1 MAATLSEIELTDHN
15 KLSLFEDGAL
25 QPLLSLL
32 SHGDMKMKEV
42 AVKAL
47 YNLSSVPQNG
57 LRMIREGAAGPLFEL
72 LYRHSLSSPSFRGE
86 VAVIIMHLATSTTT
100 LEADQMHIS
109 LLESEED
116 IFKLFSLISLT
127 GPDIQQIILQTFHAM
142 CQSHS
147 GLDIRT
153 KLRQVWMF
161 IHFQCLAHKA

>member
-1 MAATLSEIELTDHN
+1 MTVAATLSEIELTDNN

-25 QPLLSLL
+25 QPLLVLL
-32 SHGDMKMKEV
+32 SHSDMEMKKV

-72 LYRHSLSSPSFRGE
+72 LYRHSLSSPSLRGE
-86 VAVIIMHLATSTTT
+86 VAVIIMHLAISTTT
-100 LEADQMHIS
+100 LEADQMHVS

-127 GPDIQQIILQTFHAM
+127 GPDIQQIILRTFHAM

-153 KLRQVWMF
+153 KLRQV
-161 IHFQCLAHKA
+161 

>member
-1 MAATLSEIELTDHN
+1 MNARKTMAATLSEIDLTDHN
-15 KLSLFEDGAL
+15 KLSLFRDGAL
-25 QPLLSLL
+25 EPLVELL
-32 SHGDMKMKEV
+32 THGDMDMKKV

-47 YNLSSVPQNG
+47 YNLSSVPQIG
-57 LRMIREGAAGPLFEL
+57 LQMIKEGAAGPLFEF

-86 VAVIIMHLATSTTT
+86 VAAIIMNLAISTIN
-100 LEADQMHIS
+100 LEAEDEMHVS

-127 GPDIQQIILQTFHAM
+127 GPDIQQIILRTFHAL

-153 KLRQVWMF
+153 KLRQV
-161 IHFQCLAHKA
+161 